1 MLDFKSL
8 TLSVLHNLT
17 EAIASATDASTLSN
31 ALFNVVDDFVK
42 VEHSAIYLW
51 DFQEER
57 LRMFKSKG
65 FTKKDAMTSEKTAME
80 RHPGWVFKNMKPLH
94 IRDMSKKGVPKFVTS
109 GKREYKVQSR
119 LWLPITTK
127 DKSLGCLGFA
137 SEQVN
142 YFTDEHIKVLELVC
156 RLAGN
161 IYSQLIFRESE
172 KQYIASIKLSMK
184 KIEEANNAQQ
194 NFISKMSH
202 EMRTPLNGI
211 IGVSKLL
218 DFTQLDTDQKE
229 YVDIINAQS
238 NILLILINDVL
249 DISKIQ
255 SDNFSLVKFPFD
267 LNNTVQMVVNSMRFQ
282 ASQKGIKLN
291 LAFDENIKRTV
302 MGDSIRLSQ
311 IIANLLNNALKFTE
325 EGEVNISINLL
336 KGIKENQCI
345 EIRVKDTG
353 IGIHKNKQKAIYE
366 RFIQADD
373 SISRSHGGS
382 GLGLYITKEI
392 VTKMGGQI
400 SLKSELEK
408 GSEFI
413 IEIPFEIA
421 PFVSSEAKEFT
432 YVDLSEINILI
443 VEDNQVNVI
452 YMEAVLEKMNAK
464 VDVARDGLQAIS
476 LCEKNVY
483 DMILMDLQMP
493 NLDGVS
499 ATAHLRQ
506 ILKIPT
512 PIIAQSANTVQK
524 EIEDCY
530 NAGVNDFIAK
540 PFTIEQLLSKIV
552 FNLNS
557 NSDLQIKKK
566 ASIANNKVKTDT
578 TNKTMY
584 EKALEIV
591 GFDESTAHQ
600 ILEVFKTESIKDLG
614 ILKTAIDNQDRKAVN
629 QTGHKIKSSFKY
641 FKMNEA
647 AEISLYFETV
657 KDMIQEKKDIN
668 SKFKQLK
675 NLLFICLE
683 EIE

>member
-1 MLDFKSL
+1 MLDFKSH
-8 TLSVLHNLT
+8 TLSILHNLT
-17 EAIASATDASTLSN
+17 EAIASATDASSLSN

-65 FTKKDAMTSEKTAME
+65 FTKEDAITSEKTAME

-94 IRDMSKKGVPKFVTS
+94 IRDMSKEGLPKFVTS

-119 LWLPITTK
+119 LWVPITTK

-137 SEQVN
+137 SEEVN

-172 KQYIASIKLSMK
+172 KQYIASIKLSME

-194 NFISKMSH
+194 DFISKMSH

-229 YVDIINAQS
+229 YVDIINTQS

-267 LNNTVQMVVNSMRFQ
+267 LNNTVQIVVNSMKFQ
-282 ASQKGIKLN
+282 ANQKGIKLN
-291 LAFDENIKRTV
+291 LVFDENVKRTV
-302 MGDSIRLSQ
+302 IGDSIRISQ
-311 IIANLLNNALKFTE
+311 IITNLLNNALKFTD

-336 KGIKENQCI
+336 KTMKGNQCI

-353 IGIHKNKQKAIYE
+353 IGIHKDKQKAIYD

-400 SLKSELEK
+400 SLKSELKK

-413 IEIPFEIA
+413 VEIPFDITT
-421 PFVSSEAKEFT
+421 FVSADAKEFT
-432 YVDLSEINILI
+432 SVDLSEINILI
-443 VEDNQVNVI
+443 VEDNKVNVI
-452 YMEAVLEKMNAK
+452 YIESVLKKMNAN
-464 VDVARDGLQAIS
+464 VDVAGDGLQAIS
-476 LCEKNVY
+476 LCEKKVY
-483 DMILMDLQMP
+483 DLILMDLQMP

-506 ILKIPT
+506 ILKIKT

-557 NSDLQIKKK
+557 ISDLRIKKK
-566 ASIANNKVKTDT
+566 ASIANTA
-578 TNKTMY
+578 NKTMY

-591 GFDESTAHQ
+591 GFDESTAQQ
-600 ILEVFKTESIKDLG
+600 ILEIFKIESIKDLQ
-614 ILKTAIDNQDRKAVN
+614 ILKTAIDSQDKKAVN

-641 FKMNEA
+641 FKMKEA

-657 KDMIQEKKDIN
+657 KDLVQDEQDIN

-683 EIE
+683 EIK

>member
-1 MLDFKSL
+1 ML
-8 TLSVLHNLT
+8 
-17 EAIASATDASTLSN
+17 
-31 ALFNVVDDFVK
+31 NV
-42 VEHSAIYLW
+42 
-51 DFQEER
+51 
-57 LRMFKSKG
+57 
-65 FTKKDAMTSEKTAME
+65 
-80 RHPGWVFKNMKPLH
+80 
-94 IRDMSKKGVPKFVTS
+94 
-109 GKREYKVQSR
+109 
-119 LWLPITTK
+119 
-127 DKSLGCLGFA
+127 
-137 SEQVN
+137 
-142 YFTDEHIKVLELVC
+142 
-156 RLAGN
+156 
-161 IYSQLIFRESE
+161 
-172 KQYIASIKLSMK
+172 SI
-184 KIEEANNAQQ
+184 
-194 NFISKMSH
+194 
-202 EMRTPLNGI
+202 
-211 IGVSKLL
+211 
-218 DFTQLDTDQKE
+218 
-229 YVDIINAQS
+229 
-238 NILLILINDVL
+238 
-249 DISKIQ
+249 DISRV
-255 SDNFSLVKFPFD
+255 D
-267 LNNTVQMVVNSMRFQ
+267 R
-282 ASQKGIKLN
+282 
-291 LAFDENIKRTV
+291 
-302 MGDSIRLSQ
+302 SI
-311 IIANLLNNALKFTE
+311 
-325 EGEVNISINLL
+325 
-336 KGIKENQCI
+336 
-345 EIRVKDTG
+345 
-353 IGIHKNKQKAIYE
+353 
-366 RFIQADD
+366 
-373 SISRSHGGS
+373 
-382 GLGLYITKEI
+382 KEI